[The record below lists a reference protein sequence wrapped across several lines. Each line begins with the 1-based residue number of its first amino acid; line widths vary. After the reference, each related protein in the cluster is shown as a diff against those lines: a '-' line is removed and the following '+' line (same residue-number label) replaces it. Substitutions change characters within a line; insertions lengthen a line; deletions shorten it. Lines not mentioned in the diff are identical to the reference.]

1 MSSTDRQNRLLLNE
15 DWKRVYQSF
24 RNADFQSYDFDN
36 LRRTMINY
44 LRQNY
49 PEDFNDYVESSEYL
63 ALIDLIAFLGQNL
76 SFRIDLNARE
86 NFLELAE
93 RRESVLRLARL
104 LSYNPKRNQAANG
117 LLKFESVSTTEDI
130 VDSNGI
136 NLSGQTV
143 VWNDVSNQ
151 DWLEQFVK
159 VLNAGLPAN
168 GVFGRPVKRAV
179 ANGIRAEQYRFNSLN
194 TDIPVYA
201 FAKNIEGRSTT
212 FEIVSTDLQND
223 TIIEEPPLPGN
234 NFAFLYRD
242 DGQGAGSDNS
252 GFFAHFRQGRL
263 DQGDFAIDN
272 PSTNQVVTI
281 DAINVNN
288 SDVWLYKLD
297 TSGIESEI
305 WTKVEAVEGNNIVYN
320 SIDKNIRN
328 IFNVLTRV
336 EDRISLVFSDGV
348 FGNLPKGSFRTY
360 YRVSDNR
367 SVTIT
372 PDDLSGITIAV
383 PYQSKAGTSEIL
395 TISLELNSVIDNAS
409 PTESND
415 DIKANAPS
423 TYYTQNRM
431 ITGEDYNI
439 APLAV
444 SQEIIKVKAVNRT
457 SSGISRYFDLL
468 DATGKYSKTNLYGND
483 GIIYTQFLETKE
495 RFNFITRTDIEGIVR
510 NQIEPILAD
519 YKIKNFYH
527 SQYPKIV
534 VADLGARWNQV
545 TKDQNRSTGYFT
557 DAGGTRLRVGTFT
570 GSTLQ
575 FLVPGAMVK
584 FVAPSGYHF
593 MRDGLGHQAPNGT
606 LMAGPADHPGAITYL
621 WTKVVSVTGP
631 GVDVSLD
638 GLGAIAFNDIIPGAP
653 LDAPDAAP
661 ILQEIKAVFA
671 TEIQQDVA
679 TQIIDQIF
687 NYKTFGLRFDS
698 NNSIWRVVLE
708 SNLNILSEFS
718 TGKSGDLTN
727 QQQDS
732 SWLLLFQ
739 TDGETYNI
747 TYRGQRYVFESDK
760 EIRFYFDSSDKVY
773 DPATNEIVKDKITLM
788 SINNKP
794 NTAGDYSLL
803 PFTVPFD
810 WEVLKEYR
818 DREGYVD
825 SKKIEIGFFDRDDD
839 GVVDNPEIFEEF
851 VTNNIQ
857 SQWIFQKKYTT
868 TDDVE
873 DFRFVD
879 RVSEKIITVLTEE
892 EILTMGV
899 LNYEPGTVFYQI
911 DKNIFKTYN
920 TQTEMLELVVNYRA
934 YRGRD
939 NIIFQYVHS
948 ADEGNRI
955 DPSSSNII
963 DVYLLTRQYDIQY
976 RQYLQ
981 GVTANKP
988 LPPSSDT
995 LFISFGQEINKI
1007 KSISDEVI
1015 YHPVKY
1021 KVLFGNDASDDLK
1034 AIFKIVKNAD
1044 RVVNENELKANVIAA
1059 IDEFFAIENW
1069 EFGDTFYF
1077 SELSA
1082 YIMNKLSPNLS
1093 AIVIVPQQ
1101 DTLAFGSLFE
1111 IKSEADE
1118 VFISSATVD
1127 NIEAITAITAA
1138 RLKADGAIYIE
1149 NPQILGVTGT
1159 VSTQLPRSTVS
1170 INYNSGTPA
1179 EFGSAPPPPPPPAP
1193 APLPP
1198 TSAPAPA
1205 PAPTPPPST
1214 PIYTPPPSSGGGY

>member
-130 VDSNGI
+130 TDSNSV
-136 NLSGQTV
+136 NLSGQTI

-151 DWLEQFVK
+151 DWYEQFIK
-159 VLNAGLPAN
+159 VLNAGLSAN

-179 ANGIRAEQYRFNSLN
+179 ADGVSAEQYRFNSLN

-223 TIIEEPPLPGN
+223 TIVEEPPLPGN

-242 DGQGAGSDNS
+242 DGQGAGSNNT

-263 DQGDFAIDN
+263 DQGEFAIAN
-272 PSTNQVVTI
+272 PSTNQVVAI

-305 WTKVEAVEGNNIVYN
+305 WTKVDSVEGNNIVYN
-320 SIDKNIRN
+320 SISKNIRN
-328 IFNVLTRV
+328 IYSVLTRV
-336 EDRISLVFSDGV
+336 EDRISLIFSDGV
-348 FGNLPKGSFRTY
+348 FGNLPKGSFRSY
-360 YRVSDNR
+360 YRISDNR
-367 SVTIT
+367 SFIIA
-372 PDDLSGITIAV
+372 PDDLTGITIAI
-383 PYQSKAGTSEIL
+383 PYQSKSGTSEIL
-395 TISLELNSVIDNAS
+395 TIGLELKYTIDNAS
-409 PTESND
+409 PAESND

-483 GIIYTQFLETKE
+483 GVIYTQFLETKE
-495 RFNFITRTDIEGIVR
+495 RFNFITRTDVEGILR

-519 YKIKNFYH
+519 YKVKNFYY
-527 SQYPKIV
+527 SRFPKIIV
-534 VADLGARWNQV
+534 SDLGARWNQV
-545 TKDQNRSTGYFT
+545 TRDQNRSTGYLT
-557 DAGGTRLRVGTFT
+557 DASGTRLRVGTFT

-575 FLVPGAMVK
+575 YLVPGAMVK
-584 FVAPSGYHF
+584 FVAPDGYHF
-593 MRDGLGHQAPNGT
+593 MPDNT
-606 LMAGPADHPGAITYL
+606 LMAGQANHPGATTYK
-621 WTKVVSVTGP
+621 WTKVVNVTGP
-631 GVDVSLD
+631 GVDISLD
-638 GLGAIAFNDIIPGAP
+638 GLGAISFNDIIPGAP
-653 LDAPDAAP
+653 STAPDAAP
-661 ILQEIKAVFA
+661 ILQEIKSVFA
-671 TEIQQDVA
+671 SAIEQDVA

-687 NYKTFGLRFDS
+687 NYKTFGLRYDADT
-698 NNSIWRVVLE
+698 SIWRVVLE
-708 SNLNILSEFS
+708 NNLNIVSVFS
-718 TGKSGDLTN
+718 TGKTGDLTN

-739 TDGETYNI
+739 TDGETYTI

-760 EIRFYFDSSDKVY
+760 EIRFYFDSTDKVY
-773 DPATNEIVKDKITLM
+773 DPATNEIVKDKVTLM
-788 SINNKP
+788 SINNRP
-794 NTAGDYSLL
+794 DANGDYSLL

-818 DREGYVD
+818 DKEGYVD
-825 SKKIEIGFFDRDDD
+825 SKKIEIGFFDSDDD

-851 VTNNIQ
+851 VTSNVR

-873 DFRFVD
+873 DFRY
-879 RVSEKIITVLTEE
+879 VSSVEEKIVVVLNEQ
-892 EILTMGV
+892 EILTTGI
-899 LNYEPGTVFYQI
+899 LNYELGSTFYQV

-920 TQTEMLELVVNYRA
+920 TETETLDLVVNYRA

-939 NIIFQYVHS
+939 DIIFQYIHS

-963 DVYLLTRQYDIQY
+963 DIYLLTRQYDIQY

-981 GVTANKP
+981 GVVANKP
-988 LPPSSDT
+988 LPPSSNS
-995 LFISFGQEINKI
+995 LFINFGQEINKI

-1021 KVLFGNDASDDLK
+1021 KVLFGNDATDDLK
-1034 AIFKIVKNAD
+1034 ATFKIVKNPD

-1059 IDEFFAIENW
+1059 INEFFAIENW

-1101 DTLAFGSLFE
+1101 NTLVFGSLFE

-1127 NIEAITAITAA
+1127 NIEMITAITAA
-1138 RLKADGAIYIE
+1138 RLKADGAIIVE
-1149 NPQILGVTGT
+1149 NPQVLGI
-1159 VSTQLPRSTVS
+1159 S
-1170 INYNSGTPA
+1170 
-1179 EFGSAPPPPPPPAP
+1179 
-1193 APLPP
+1193 
-1198 TSAPAPA
+1198 SAPA
-1205 PAPTPPPST
+1205 TQ
-1214 PIYTPPPSSGGGY
+1214 INSSNSNTGGFSY

>member
-130 VDSNGI
+130 VDSNGV
-136 NLSGQTV
+136 NLSGQTI
-143 VWNDVSNQ
+143 VWNDISNQ
-151 DWLEQFVK
+151 DWYEQFIK

-168 GVFGRPVKRAV
+168 GVFGRPIKRAV
-179 ANGIRAEQYRFNSLN
+179 ASGVSAEQYRFNSLN

-212 FEIVSTDLQND
+212 FEIVSTDLQNN
-223 TIIEEPPLPGN
+223 TILEEPPLPGN

-242 DGQGAGSDNS
+242 DGQGAGSNNT

-263 DQGDFAIDN
+263 DQGEFAIAT

-305 WTKVEAVEGNNIVYN
+305 WTKVDSVEGNNIVYN
-320 SIDKNIRN
+320 SISKNIRN
-328 IFNVLTRV
+328 IYSVLTRV
-336 EDRISLVFSDGV
+336 EDRISLIFSDGV
-348 FGNLPKGSFRTY
+348 FGSLPKGSFRSY
-360 YRVSDNR
+360 YRISDNR
-367 SVTIT
+367 SIMIT
-372 PDDLSGITIAV
+372 PDDLTGVTIAI

-395 TISLELNSVIDNAS
+395 TIGLELKYTVDNAS

-431 ITGEDYNI
+431 VTGEDYNI
-439 APLAV
+439 APLSV

-495 RFNFITRTDIEGIVR
+495 RFNFITRTDIEGILR
-510 NQIEPILAD
+510 NQIEQILAD
-519 YKIKNFYH
+519 YKVKNFYY
-527 SQYPKIV
+527 SRFPKIIV
-534 VADLGARWNQV
+534 SDLGARWNQV
-545 TKDQNRSTGYFT
+545 TKDQNRSTGYLT
-557 DAGGTRLRVGTFT
+557 DSSGARLRVGSFT

-575 FLVPGAMVK
+575 FLVPGAMAK
-584 FVAPSGYHF
+584 FVAPTGYHF
-593 MRDGLGHQAPNGT
+593 MPDGS
-606 LMAGPADHPGAITYL
+606 LMAGQATHPGATTYK
-621 WTKVVSVTGP
+621 WTKVISVAGP
-631 GVDVSLD
+631 GIDTSLT
-638 GLGAIAFNDIIPGAP
+638 GLGAIVFNDIIPGAP
-653 LDAPDAAP
+653 STAPDAAP
-661 ILQEIKAVFA
+661 ILQEIKSVFA
-671 TEIQQDVA
+671 SAIEQDVA

-687 NYKTFGLRFDS
+687 NYKTFGLRYDA
-698 NNSIWRVVLE
+698 NNAIWRVVLE
-708 SNLNILSEFS
+708 SNLNIISPFS
-718 TGKSGDLTN
+718 TGKTGDLTN

-739 TDGETYNI
+739 TDGEIYTI
-747 TYRGQRYVFESDK
+747 IYRGQRYVFESDK
-760 EIRFYFDSSDKVY
+760 EIRFYFDSTDKVY
-773 DPATNEIVKDKITLM
+773 DPATNEVVKDKITLL

-794 NTAGDYSLL
+794 DSNGDYSLL
-803 PFTVPFD
+803 PFTVPFN

-818 DREGYVD
+818 DKAGYVD
-825 SKKIEIGFFDRDDD
+825 SKKIEIGFFDSDDD

-851 VTNNIQ
+851 VTDSVL
-857 SQWIFQKKYTT
+857 SQWIFQKKYIT

-873 DFRFVD
+873 DFRYVNRVD
-879 RVSEKIITVLTEE
+879 EKIVTVLNEA
-892 EILTMGV
+892 EILTNGV
-899 LNYEPGTVFYQI
+899 LSYDEGTVFYQI
-911 DKNIFKTYN
+911 DKNIFKIYN
-920 TQTEMLELVVNYRA
+920 TRTEMLELVVNYRA
-934 YRGRD
+934 HRGRD
-939 NIIFQYVHS
+939 KIIFQYVHS

-963 DVYLLTRQYDIQY
+963 DVYLLTRQYDTQY

-981 GVTANKP
+981 GVVPNRP
-988 LPPSSDT
+988 LPPSSDN
-995 LFISFGQEINKI
+995 LFVSFGQEINKI

-1021 KVLFGNDASDDLK
+1021 KVLFGNDAADDLK
-1034 AIFKIVKNAD
+1034 ATFKIVKNSD
-1044 RVVNENELKANVIAA
+1044 RVVNENELKAEVIAA

-1077 SELSA
+1077 SELSS
-1082 YIMNKLSPNLS
+1082 YIMNKLSPKLS

-1101 DTLAFGSLFE
+1101 NTLAFGSLFE

-1118 VFISSATVD
+1118 IFISSATVD
-1127 NIEAITAITAA
+1127 NIESINAITAA
-1138 RLKADGAIYIE
+1138 RLKADGAIYVE
-1149 NPQILGVTGT
+1149 NPQVLG
-1159 VSTQLPRSTVS
+1159 
-1170 INYNSGTPA
+1170 IN
-1179 EFGSAPPPPPPPAP
+1179 
-1193 APLPP
+1193 
-1198 TSAPAPA
+1198 SAPAIQ
-1205 PAPTPPPST
+1205 TN
-1214 PIYTPPPSSGGGY
+1214 SSNSNTGGFSY